1 MGGRG
6 LCAASG
12 LVAQGARGAFKNA
25 VPAGTWALFE
35 SVCRQRMSS
44 EIGAQVSAGG
54 AELLGPG
61 IARVYEQRPGGY
73 TRRVG
78 CYLGAA

>member
-12 LVAQGARGAFKNA
+12 LIAQGARGAFKNA

-44 EIGAQVSAGG
+44 EIGVQVSAGG
-54 AELLGPG
+54 AELLDPVPLRSNRLGLGPLDQHP
-61 IARVYEQRPGGY
+61 R
-73 TRRVG
+73 
-78 CYLGAA
+78 